1 MRKITSLL
9 TLLLL
14 MVSGVN
20 VWGQL
25 PESLELT
32 TDKNNPVYYYIKS
45 VRTNNNTAIF
55 LHYNGDNT
63 QPTRV
68 ANKETAGLEGYWYF
82 MAGTNAANTVKIY
95 NINGKALTHNLQF
108 NTEGNDW
115 FIKTNQYRESA
126 FTISKQAEVGSGNNC
141 IDASNNNAGLGWW
154 NSTTGD
160 NEGTAWSLEKAEA
173 LNIQS
178 EIEKLSAKVNKS
190 DLINKDV
197 DNSYVG
203 FMSKEN
209 KDALSQAI
217 SEASGKN
224 TYADYKALENKI
236 NEILTPNFEEGAF
249 YVIKNENPD
258 NGVTKRYPSTQN
270 MHSTKEGVFNTD
282 FSNDRNIRRVKEGD
296 ALLPRL
302 WKFEKQANGGYKIRN
317 ANTDCVWSSYVEN
330 GIDMP
335 IDKQAG
341 GIYGINYIPCNA
353 GGSNVAAFNTKF
365 TITISGHMIN
375 AYQGNSNTVIRDYNG
390 NHIGDAGN
398 YWSFKKVT
406 EIPVTIGATGWAS
419 ICLPFAVT
427 LPSGVKAY
435 IATAA
440 QGDVITLEEITGT
453 IPANTGMLLTATQGE
468 HKLVISNTAAT
479 ANVSNNLFKGAN
491 TKRLGFEVDST
502 FGLSANENTAVFKKN
517 KLKGN
522 NDKGYVPA
530 NKAYIL
536 TSDLGAAAQDASL
549 LSIEFGGATTG
560 IEGVQAEDNKEVIY
574 FDLNGRRVM
583 NPAHGV
589 FVTNTGKKVF
599 IR

>member
-14 MVSGVN
+14 MVSGVMFAQSTEN
-20 VWGQL
+20 TQK
-25 PESLELT
+25 LEVT
-32 TDKNNPVYYYIKS
+32 TDKNNPKYYQITS
-45 VRTNNNTAIF
+45 VRTTGGTY
-55 LHYNGDNT
+55 LKYNGDEAA
-63 QPTRV
+63 PTRV
-68 ANKETAGLEGYWYF
+68 ANAEAAELDGYWYL
-82 MAGTNAANTVKIY
+82 MQGSSENTYKIY
-95 NINGKALTHNLQF
+95 SVSGTALTHDF
-108 NTEGNDW
+108 RFTAEGSEW
-115 FIKTNQYRESA
+115 YIKTNQYRTGA
-126 FTISKQAEVGSGNNC
+126 YTISKTENVASGSNC
-141 IDASNNNAGLGWW
+141 IDAHNYDGGIGWW
-154 NSTTGD
+154 NSTSGD
-160 NEGTAWSLEKAEA
+160 NEGTAWTFEKIENGIANA
-173 LNIQS
+173 IQT
-178 EIEKLSAKVNKS
+178 LTNKVNKEN
-190 DLINKDV
+190 LINQGV

-203 FMSKEN
+203 YMSDN
-209 KDALSQAI
+209 KKTALSQAI
-217 SEASGKN
+217 SDASGKN
-224 TYADYKALENKI
+224 TYEAYKALENKV

-258 NGVTKRYPSTQN
+258 NGVTKRYPSTQH

-282 FSNDRNIRRVKEGD
+282 FSNDRNIRRVEEGD

-302 WKFEKQANGGYKIRN
+302 WKFEKQDNGGYKIRN
-317 ANTDCVWSSYVEN
+317 ANTDCVWSSYVEA

-335 IDKQAG
+335 INKQAG
-341 GIYGINYIPCNA
+341 GIYSVNFVPCNA

-365 TITISGHMIN
+365 TINISGHMIN
-375 AYQGNSNTVIRDYNG
+375 AFQGNSNTVICDYNG

-427 LPSGVKAY
+427 LPEGVNAY
-435 IATAA
+435 IAESA
-440 QGDVITLEEITGT
+440 QGDVITLKEVSGV
-453 IPANTGMLLTATQGE
+453 IPANTGMLLTATSGSYN
-468 HKLVISNTAAT
+468 LNISKEAAT
-479 ANVSNNLFKGAN
+479 ANVEGNLFKGAN
-491 TKRLGFEVDST
+491 TKRLGFADGET
-502 FGLSANENTAVFKKN
+502 FGMGANGNTAVFKKN
-517 KLKGN
+517 NLKNGEN
-522 NDKGYVPA
+522 GYVPA

-536 TSDLGAAAQDASL
+536 TSDLGAAAQGASL